1 MRDAAPSAVATMLRT
16 VVTALVDRPEDVEIR
31 TPEET
36 SFEIA
41 VNSAD
46 LPRVLGRNGQTV
58 RAIRSVLSVIPDDR
72 RSQFRIS
79 VSPK

>member
-1 MRDAAPSAVATMLRT
+1 MRDAAPSAVVTMLRA

-41 VNSAD
+41 VNAAD

-58 RAIRSVLSVIPDDR
+58 RAIRSVLSVIPDGR

>member
-1 MRDAAPSAVATMLRT
+1 MRDADPTAVATMLRA

-31 TPEET
+31 TPEEQ

-46 LPRVLGRNGQTV
+46 IPKVLGRNGQTV
-58 RAIRSVLSVIPDDR
+58 RAIRSVLSVIPEDR

-79 VSPK
+79 VNAK